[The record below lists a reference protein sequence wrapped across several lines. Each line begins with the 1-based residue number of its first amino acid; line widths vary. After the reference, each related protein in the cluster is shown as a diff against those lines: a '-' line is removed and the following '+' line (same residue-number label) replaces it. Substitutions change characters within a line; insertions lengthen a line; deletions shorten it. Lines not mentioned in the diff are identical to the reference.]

1 MIANL
6 LIALLT
12 LAAGTCA
19 LMLAV
24 RLRRDERRV
33 RGWATLPGKILERD
47 IEPMQTDARSFT
59 PRITYSYTVA
69 GKEYVGSKVYLT
81 GRAGKMKASARRL
94 VDALPDPIPVHYNP
108 ENPSEAYLLPA
119 PASIYWIAL
128 IFGIGA
134 LLWGLVQL
142 TVALQ

>member
-1 MIANL
+1 
-6 LIALLT
+6 
-12 LAAGTCA
+12 
-19 LMLAV
+19 
-24 RLRRDERRV
+24 
-33 RGWATLPGKILERD
+33 
-47 IEPMQTDARSFT
+47 
-59 PRITYSYTVA
+59 
-69 GKEYVGSKVYLT
+69 
-81 GRAGKMKASARRL
+81 MKASARRL